1 MQQKKYHILYEFEN
15 LALSTNPD
23 KKIETEL
30 SDIMDVIDEN
40 KMINSDETKNKFWN
54 MFIIDALIGNT
65 DRHNENWGF
74 LVNTEKNEI
83 EFSPIYDC
91 GFCLNPM
98 LEDEE
103 LAKLNDVELKNLA
116 INCYSCIKEHSK
128 KINYMTFLK
137 QMANKECNDAI
148 RRTFEKIKIKDI
160 YKFIDEIEEI
170 SDVRKNFYK
179 KIIEIRYKILKEVY
193 KKLN

>member
-1 MQQKKYHILYEFEN
+1 MISSINIEKGKNISYIN
-15 LALSTNPD
+15 NALSEYVGSNVF
-23 KKIETEL
+23 KI
-30 SDIMDVIDEN
+30 
-40 KMINSDETKNKFWN
+40 
-54 MFIIDALIGNT
+54 
-65 DRHNENWGF
+65 
-74 LVNTEKNEI
+74 
-83 EFSPIYDC
+83 C
-91 GFCLNPM
+91 GFNVQNTM

-128 KINYMTFLK
+128 KINYMTFFK

>member
-1 MQQKKYHILYEFEN
+1 MLDLTNATEEINYYKGSEKKKTLLYNGKKY
-15 LALSTNPD
+15 
-23 KKIETEL
+23 
-30 SDIMDVIDEN
+30 
-40 KMINSDETKNKFWN
+40 
-54 MFIIDALIGNT
+54 
-65 DRHNENWGF
+65 
-74 LVNTEKNEI
+74 LVK
-83 EFSPIYDC
+83 FSPIYDC
-91 GFCLNPM
+91 GSCLNPM

-116 INCYSCIKEHSK
+116 INCYSCIKENGK

-170 SDVRKNFYK
+170 LDVRKNFYK
-179 KIIEIRYKILKEVY
+179 KIIEIRYEILKEIYEKV
-193 KKLN
+193 N